1 MIPIDNETFNNLD
14 WQAVDGMQV
23 GSLLQGLQIIEAEPT
38 DYPLTDSVIIYAR
51 NNDTGEIK
59 VIDIGMDLITD
70 EETEDSFYIRIATV

>member
-1 MIPIDNETFNNLD
+1 MIPINDETFNNLD

-23 GSLLQGLQIIEAEPT
+23 DSLLQGLQIIWAEPT

>member
-1 MIPIDNETFNNLD
+1 MIPINDETFNNLD

-23 GSLLQGLQIIEAEPT
+23 DSLLQGLQIIEAEPT

>member
-1 MIPIDNETFNNLD
+1 MIPINDETVNNLD

-23 GSLLQGLQIIEAEPT
+23 DSLLQGLQIIGAEPT

>member
-1 MIPIDNETFNNLD
+1 MIPINDETFNNLD

-23 GSLLQGLQIIEAEPT
+23 DSLLQGLQIIGAEPT

-70 EETEDSFYIRIATV
+70 EETEDSFYIRIVTV